1 MATFGPYFSYA
12 YSSGDDGSCFFPGQV
27 RLQLYDNDIFNQA
40 ANDINGSALSDQAKI
55 DANNVLSSIINKS
68 SEAPVP
74 VGYYQFSSGSANGD
88 IQITFEDAAP
98 AGYCGTYQV
107 VINIESTAP
116 EPSVTPSVTLSPSS
130 TPGVSSTPPVTPS
143 STPSVT
149 PSTTPG
155 ATPPVTPTPTRTPAL
170 PTISLGNV
178 PSVVNSGSSYTV
190 TATGTSPTSTLNAV
204 VIEVSFNG
212 VDYIEYAADSGTYGP
227 SHTNTGNPYTSISPS
242 PDTITYWRAYSRDT
256 YGQTYS
262 SVQTVY
268 VNSKPTISWVT
279 TPPSTVT
286 QNTSFNPVIVALG
299 ADADNDI
306 RGRLIETN
314 IDISVNGG
322 SFIAFAH
329 AGRDVAA
336 SFPYSEN
343 PYNFPTVGTTIFRA
357 YSVDANGFTSNIIT
371 FSVTVNAIP
380 EPSATPS
387 VTPQVTPTV
396 TPSTTGVPGASVTPS
411 VTPTATPPVT
421 PSVTSAPGV
430 SITPTVTPSISISP
444 SAPAPAQLAIYTP
457 WVVALTNSSV
467 WVESIYPISK
477 NVSNYNITWSANGA
491 LSATYIGSPLAEN
504 YLLYTY
510 LSAAPG
516 ETYFTATVSTFG
528 NTAAPSRTLENRFY
542 IKDTLPT
549 YAIENYFDPVT
560 ETPTLPYTLSE
571 VLVGSNEWAVSDVI
585 NSSFT
590 KLTDNLEYI
599 KNISKVLKLN
609 NELQLIEWCAQ
620 LCADSYSTSVINAS
634 AFAWKTGIDGLNW
647 ENTFGS
653 ISAVGVADGIIKDFK
668 SYRFTSNSA
677 PDYYSYI
684 AYSLSGSIP
693 DHIQIRT
700 NDWRNTLVLS
710 ATSLGDNIL
719 PFTSLSAIEVLNN
732 QLYVLNADTVYRAS
746 VSLTDALSGSK
757 LVSLNQVG
765 GVPGNRLSNNGFN
778 NPTEIKA
785 YNDLLYVCDSD
796 NSCVK
801 VYNTALSWVKTLYV
815 DALSAYSTQRLE
827 INRANEN
834 VFILGKLL
842 APIPPVLTNVTSV
855 SSSGGTT
862 LYRISWAHDRQ
873 RTNSNAMSAYTV
885 YGLISGGQSYAA
897 LPSAVTAA
905 ASAIDTGPYTL
916 SYWAASGVVYSEFKV
931 KALGTSLSSEFSN
944 STPTPSNYSYQTP
957 YKVFEIDQFNNL
969 VSTFIIPNNLD
980 YVNADA
986 NITSTTNINKMVIDP
1001 SGVFLYFITDEYIY
1015 KYLTSGRA
1023 LNRLTTPSKA
1033 TLGGIE
1039 NLKTGFIDDRLN
1051 FFVATD
1057 KRIFKY
1063 VDIPETLD
1071 LYTASTTDTLLTP
1084 ISSIEIK
1091 SDEFIQD
1098 WVYNKSVLRLLQNH
1112 EILYKA
1118 IKYKYDINL
1127 DGKGNLIVPYESIN
1141 TGFNVLSLS
1150 SIDITKP
1157 YTVNQDFFVHSNE
1170 FVSSSVINRV
1180 LTNIYNL
1187 QLDLLQLVSPRITKA
1202 LPAANQNIL

>member
-1 MATFGPYFSYA
+1 MATFGPYFSTA
-12 YSSGDDGSCFFPGQV
+12 WSENDIDPTPGQCTPAYHV
-27 RLQLYDNDIFNQA
+27 KLSYYSNDIFNQA
-40 ANDINGSALSDQAKI
+40 ANDINGSDLSDQAKI
-55 DANNVLSSIINKS
+55 DANNVLSSIVSKS
-68 SEAPVP
+68 LEGPVP
-74 VGYYQFSSGSANGD
+74 VGYYQFSSGGATGD
-88 IQITFEDAAP
+88 IQITYEDLAP
-98 AGYCGTYQV
+98 YPYCNAYQV
-107 VINIESTAP
+107 VVGIATTAP
-116 EPSVTPSVTLSPSS
+116 EPSVTPSVTPSQTPSPSA
-130 TPGVSSTPPVTPS
+130 TPP
-143 STPSVT
+143 
-149 PSTTPG
+149 

-170 PTISLGNV
+170 PTVSLGNV
-178 PSVVNSGSSYTV
+178 PSVVNSGGSYTV

-204 VIEVSFNG
+204 VIQVSLNG
-212 VDYIEYAADSGTYGP
+212 VNWTEYAADSGSFGA
-227 SHTNTGNPYTSISPS
+227 SRTNNGNSYTSVSPS
-242 PDTITYWRAYSRDT
+242 PDTITYWRAWSRDA
-256 YGQTYS
+256 YGTTYS

-268 VNSKPTISWVT
+268 VNSKPAISWST
-279 TPPSTVT
+279 LPPSTVT
-286 QNTSFNPVIVALG
+286 QGSSYNPAIIALG
-299 ADADNDI
+299 TDADNDT
-306 RGRLIETN
+306 RGRLTETN

-322 SFIAFAH
+322 AFVAFAH
-329 AGRDVAA
+329 AGRDIAA
-336 SFPYSEN
+336 SFPYSQN
-343 PYNFPTVGTTIFRA
+343 PYNFPTVGTVVFRA
-357 YSVDANGFTSNIIT
+357 YSVDANGYSSDTIT
-371 FSVTVNAIP
+371 YSVTVDP
-380 EPSATPS
+380 VPVPPSATPS
-387 VTPQVTPTV
+387 VTP
-396 TPSTTGVPGASVTPS
+396 SSSGAPGASVTPS
-411 VTPTATPPVT
+411 ATPQVTPTATPSVTVTPGVSVT
-421 PSVTSAPGV
+421 PSP
-430 SITPTVTPSISISP
+430 TPTPAPSP
-444 SAPAPAQLAIYTP
+444 QPAQLAIYTP
-457 WVVALTNSSV
+457 WVVALTNTPV

-477 NVSNYNITWSANGA
+477 NVSNYAITWSANGV
-491 LSATYIGSPLAEN
+491 LSATYVGSPLSEN

-516 ETYFTATVSTFG
+516 ESYFTATVGTFG
-528 NTAAPSRTLENRFY
+528 LYSALPRTLENRFY

-549 YAIENYFDPVT
+549 YTIENYFDPVT

-590 KLTDNLEYI
+590 KLTNNLEYI

-609 NELQLIEWCAQ
+609 NDLPLIEWCAQ
-620 LCADSYSTSVINAS
+620 LCADSYSTGVYNSS
-634 AFAWKTGIDGLNW
+634 AFAWKTDIDGLN
-647 ENTFGS
+647 EGNAFGS

-677 PDYYSYI
+677 PDYYNYI

-719 PFTSLSAIEVLNN
+719 PFTSLSAIEVMNN

-746 VSLTDALSGSK
+746 VSLADALSASK

-765 GVPGNRLSNNGFN
+765 GVPGDRLSNNGFN

-785 YNDLLYVCDSD
+785 YDNLLYVSDSD

-834 VFILGKLL
+834 VFVLGKLL
-842 APIPPVLTNVTSV
+842 APVPPILTNVVSV
-855 SSSGGTT
+855 SSSNDTT
-862 LYRISWAHDRQ
+862 LYRISWVHDHQ

-885 YGLISGGQSYAA
+885 YGLISGGQSYAQ

-905 ASAIDTGPYTL
+905 TSATDTGPYTL
-916 SYWAASGVVYSEFKV
+916 SYWAASGVVYSSFKV
-931 KALGTSLSSEFSN
+931 KALGTNLSSDYSN
-944 STPTPSNYSYQTP
+944 STPTPSNYAYQSP

-969 VSTFIIPNNLD
+969 VNSFAVPSNLE

-1015 KYLTSGRA
+1015 KYLTTGRA

-1057 KRIFKY
+1057 KRLFKY
-1063 VDIPETLD
+1063 VDIPKTLD
-1071 LYTASTTDTLLTP
+1071 LYSASTTDALLTP
-1084 ISSIEIK
+1084 LSSIEVK

-1127 DGKGNLIVPYESIN
+1127 DGKGNLIVPYESVN
-1141 TGFNVLSLS
+1141 SGFGVLSLS

-1202 LPAANQNIL
+1202 LPAANQNVL

>member
-12 YSSGDDGSCFFPGQV
+12 YSRTDDGNCSPSGQV

-40 ANDINGSALSDQAKI
+40 ANDINGSAISVQAKV

-74 VGYYQFSSGSANGD
+74 VGYYQFSSGGANGD
-88 IQITFEDAAP
+88 IQITFEDVAP
-98 AGYCGTYQV
+98 AGYCNTYQV

-149 PSTTPG
+149 PSTTPA
-155 ATPPVTPTPTRTPAL
+155 ATPPATPTPTRAPAL
-170 PTISLGNV
+170 PTISLDNV
-178 PSVVNSGSSYTV
+178 PSIVNSGSSYTV
-190 TATGTSPTSTLNAV
+190 TATGTSPSSTLNAV

-212 VDYIEYAADSGTYGP
+212 IDWTEYAADSGSYGS
-227 SHTNTGNPYTSISPS
+227 SHTNNGNPYTSISTS
-242 PDTITYWRAYSRDT
+242 PDTVTYWRAWSRDT
-256 YGQTYS
+256 YGETFS
-262 SVQTVY
+262 LVQTVY
-268 VNSKPTISWVT
+268 VNAKPAISWSTV
-279 TPPSTVT
+279 PPSTVT
-286 QNTSFNPVIVALG
+286 QGTSYNPVIIALG
-299 ADADNDI
+299 TDADNDP
-306 RGRLIETN
+306 RGRLMETD

-322 SFIAFAH
+322 PFIAFAH
-329 AGRDVAA
+329 AGRDIVA
-336 SFPYSEN
+336 SFPYSQN
-343 PYNFPTVGTTIFRA
+343 PYNFPTVGTVIFRA
-357 YSVDANGFTSNIIT
+357 YSVDANGFSSNTIT
-371 FSVTVNAIP
+371 YSVTVDPVPIP
-380 EPSATPS
+380 PSATPS
-387 VTPQVTPTV
+387 I
-396 TPSTTGVPGASVTPS
+396 TPSSSGAPGASITPT

-421 PSVTSAPGV
+421 PSVTPAPGV

-457 WVVALTNSSV
+457 WVVALTNTPV
-467 WVESIYPISK
+467 WVESIYPISEG
-477 NVSNYNITWSANGA
+477 VSNYAITWSADGA
-491 LSATYIGSPLAEN
+491 LLATYVGSPFAEN

-528 NTAAPSRTLENRFY
+528 NTFASPRTLENRFY

-609 NELQLIEWCAQ
+609 NDLPLIEWCAQ
-620 LCADSYSTSVINAS
+620 LCADSYSTGVYNSS
-634 AFAWKTGIDGLNW
+634 AFAWKTSIDGLNW

-677 PDYYSYI
+677 PDYYNYI

-693 DHIQIRT
+693 DHIQIRA

-719 PFTSLSAIEVLNN
+719 PFTSLSAIEVMNN

-746 VSLTDALSGSK
+746 VSLADALSASK

-765 GVPGNRLSNNGFN
+765 GVPGDRLSNNGFN

-785 YNDLLYVCDSD
+785 YDNLLYVSDSG
-796 NSCVK
+796 NNCVK

-834 VFILGKLL
+834 VFVLGKLL
-842 APIPPVLTNVTSV
+842 APVPPVLTNVVSV
-855 SSSGGTT
+855 SSSNDTT
-862 LYRISWAHDRQ
+862 LYRISWAHDHQ
-873 RTNSNAMSAYTV
+873 RTNSDAMSAYAV
-885 YGLISGGQSYAA
+885 YGLISGGQSYAQ
-897 LPSAVTAA
+897 LPSAITVA

-916 SYWAASGVVYSEFKV
+916 SYWAASGVVYSSFKV
-931 KALGTSLSSEFSN
+931 KALGTNLSSDYSN
-944 STPTPSNYSYQTP
+944 STPTPSNYAYQSP

-969 VSTFIIPNNLD
+969 VNSFAVPSNLE

-1015 KYLTSGRA
+1015 KYLTTGRA

-1039 NLKTGFIDDRLN
+1039 SLKTGFIDDRLN

-1057 KRIFKY
+1057 KRLFKY
-1063 VDIPETLD
+1063 VDIPTTLD
-1071 LYTASTTDTLLTP
+1071 LYSAGTTDALLTP
-1084 ISSIEIK
+1084 LSSIEVK

-1127 DGKGNLIVPYESIN
+1127 DGKGNLIVPYESVN
-1141 TGFNVLSLS
+1141 SGFGVLSLS

-1202 LPAANQNIL
+1202 LPAANQNVL

>member
-12 YSSGDDGSCFFPGQV
+12 YSRTDAGTCSPAGDV
-27 RLQLYDNDIFNQA
+27 KLQLYDIDIFNQA
-40 ANDINGSALSDQAKI
+40 ADDINGSALSDQAKI
-55 DANNVLSSIINKS
+55 DANSVLALILNKS
-68 SEAPVP
+68 LEAPVP
-74 VGYYQFSSGSANGD
+74 VGYYQFSSGGAGGD
-88 IQITFEDAAP
+88 IQITFEDIAASP
-98 AGYCGTYQV
+98 YCNTYQV

-116 EPSVTPSVTLSPSS
+116 EPSVTPSTTAPLA
-130 TPGVSSTPPVTPS
+130 TPS
-143 STPSVT
+143 STPSAT
-149 PSTTPG
+149 PSSTPPTTPS
-155 ATPPVTPTPTRTPAL
+155 VTPTPTRTPAL

-178 PSVVNSGSSYTV
+178 PSVVNSGGAYTV
-190 TATGTSPTSTLNAV
+190 TATGTSPSSTLNAV
-204 VIEVSFNG
+204 VIQVSLNG
-212 VDYIEYAADSGTYGP
+212 VSWTEYAADGGSYGS

-242 PDTITYWRAYSRDT
+242 PDTVTYWRAWSRDT
-256 YGQTYS
+256 YGETYS

-268 VNSKPTISWVT
+268 VNSKPTISWAT

-286 QNTSFNPVIVALG
+286 QNTSYNPVIIALG
-299 ADADNDI
+299 ADADNDV
-306 RGRLIETN
+306 RGRLMETN
-314 IDISVNGG
+314 IDISVNGS
-322 SFIAFAH
+322 SFVAFAY

-343 PYNFPTVGTTIFRA
+343 PYNFPTVGTVVFRA
-357 YSVDANGFTSNIIT
+357 YSVDANGFSSNIIT
-371 FSVTVNAIP
+371 FSVTVNSVP
-380 EPSATPS
+380 VSPSATPS
-387 VTPQVTPTV
+387 VTP
-396 TPSTTGVPGASVTPS
+396 SSSGAPGASVTPS
-411 VTPTATPPVT
+411 VTPTTTPPVT
-421 PSVTSAPGV
+421 PSVTPAPGV

-457 WVVALTNSSV
+457 WVVALTDSSV

-477 NVSNYNITWSANGA
+477 NVSNYAITWSANGA
-491 LSATYIGSPLAEN
+491 LSATYVGSPQAEN

-571 VLVGSNEWAVSDVI
+571 VLVGSNEWTVSDVI

-620 LCADSYSTSVINAS
+620 LCANSYSTSVTNAS
-634 AFAWKTGIDGLNW
+634 AFAWKTDIDGLNW

-719 PFTSLSAIEVLNN
+719 PFTSLSAIEVMNN
-732 QLYVLNADTVYRAS
+732 QLYVLNADTVYRAG

-765 GVPGNRLSNNGFN
+765 GVPGNRLSNNGFS

-785 YNDLLYVCDSD
+785 YNNLLYVCDQD

-815 DALSAYSTQRLE
+815 DTLSAYSVQRLE

-834 VFILGKLL
+834 VFVLGKLL

-855 SSSGGTT
+855 SSSGDTT
-862 LYRISWAHDRQ
+862 LYRISWAHDHQ
-873 RTNSNAMSAYTV
+873 RTNSDAMSAYTV

-905 ASAIDTGPYTL
+905 ASAVDTGPYTL
-916 SYWAASGVVYSEFKV
+916 SYWAASGVVYSSFKV
-931 KALGTSLSSEFSN
+931 KALGATLSSNYSN
-944 STPTPSNYSYQTP
+944 STPTPSNYSYHSP

-969 VSTFIIPNNLD
+969 VFTFDVPSNLN

-1015 KYLTSGRA
+1015 KYLTTGRA

-1033 TLGGIE
+1033 TLGGVE

-1063 VDIPETLD
+1063 VDIPTTLD
-1071 LYTASTTDTLLTP
+1071 LYSASTTDTLLTP
-1084 ISSIEIK
+1084 LSSIEINP
-1091 SDEFIQD
+1091 DEFIQD

-1202 LPAANQNIL
+1202 LPAANQNVL

>member
-1 MATFGPYFSYA
+1 
-12 YSSGDDGSCFFPGQV
+12 V
-27 RLQLYDNDIFNQA
+27 
-40 ANDINGSALSDQAKI
+40 
-55 DANNVLSSIINKS
+55 
-68 SEAPVP
+68 
-74 VGYYQFSSGSANGD
+74 
-88 IQITFEDAAP
+88 
-98 AGYCGTYQV
+98 
-107 VINIESTAP
+107 
-116 EPSVTPSVTLSPSS
+116 SVTPSP
-130 TPGVSSTPPVTPS
+130 
-143 STPSVT
+143 
-149 PSTTPG
+149 
-155 ATPPVTPTPTRTPAL
+155 TPTPA
-170 PTISLGNV
+170 
-178 PSVVNSGSSYTV
+178 
-190 TATGTSPTSTLNAV
+190 
-204 VIEVSFNG
+204 
-212 VDYIEYAADSGTYGP
+212 
-227 SHTNTGNPYTSISPS
+227 PS
-242 PDTITYWRAYSRDT
+242 P
-256 YGQTYS
+256 Q
-262 SVQTVY
+262 
-268 VNSKPTISWVT
+268 
-279 TPPSTVT
+279 
-286 QNTSFNPVIVALG
+286 
-299 ADADNDI
+299 
-306 RGRLIETN
+306 
-314 IDISVNGG
+314 
-322 SFIAFAH
+322 
-329 AGRDVAA
+329 
-336 SFPYSEN
+336 
-343 PYNFPTVGTTIFRA
+343 
-357 YSVDANGFTSNIIT
+357 
-371 FSVTVNAIP
+371 
-380 EPSATPS
+380 
-387 VTPQVTPTV
+387 
-396 TPSTTGVPGASVTPS
+396 
-411 VTPTATPPVT
+411 
-421 PSVTSAPGV
+421 
-430 SITPTVTPSISISP
+430 
-444 SAPAPAQLAIYTP
+444 PAQLAIYTP
-457 WVVALTNSSV
+457 WVVALTNSPV

-477 NVSNYNITWSANGA
+477 NVSNYAITWSANGA
-491 LSATYIGSPLAEN
+491 LSATYTGSPLAEN

-516 ETYFTATVSTFG
+516 ESYFTATVGTFG
-528 NTAAPSRTLENRFY
+528 LYSALPRTLENRFY

-549 YAIENYFDPVT
+549 YIIENYFDPVT

-609 NELQLIEWCAQ
+609 NDLPLIEWCAQ
-620 LCADSYSTSVINAS
+620 LCADSYSTGVYNSS
-634 AFAWKTGIDGLNW
+634 AFAWKTDIDGLN
-647 ENTFGS
+647 EGNAFGS

-677 PDYYSYI
+677 PDYYNYI

-719 PFTSLSAIEVLNN
+719 PFTSLSAIEVMNN

-746 VSLTDALSGSK
+746 VSLADALSASK

-765 GVPGNRLSNNGFN
+765 GVPGDRLSNNGFN

-785 YNDLLYVCDSD
+785 YDNLLYVSDSD

-834 VFILGKLL
+834 VFVLGKLL
-842 APIPPVLTNVTSV
+842 APVPPVLTNVVSV
-855 SSSGGTT
+855 SSSNDTT
-862 LYRISWAHDRQ
+862 LYRISWAHDHQ

-885 YGLISGGQSYAA
+885 YGLISGGQSYAQ

-916 SYWAASGVVYSEFKV
+916 SYWAASGVVYSGFKV
-931 KALGTSLSSEFSN
+931 KALGTNLSSDYSN
-944 STPTPSNYSYQTP
+944 STPTPSNYAYQSP

-969 VSTFIIPNNLD
+969 VNSFAVPSNLE

-1015 KYLTSGRA
+1015 KYLTTGRA

-1057 KRIFKY
+1057 KRLFKY
-1063 VDIPETLD
+1063 VDIPKTLD
-1071 LYTASTTDTLLTP
+1071 LYSASTTDALLTP
-1084 ISSIEIK
+1084 LSSIEVK

-1127 DGKGNLIVPYESIN
+1127 DGKGNLIVPYESVN
-1141 TGFNVLSLS
+1141 SGFGVLSLS
-1150 SIDITKP
+1150 SIDITNP

-1202 LPAANQNIL
+1202 LPAANQNVL